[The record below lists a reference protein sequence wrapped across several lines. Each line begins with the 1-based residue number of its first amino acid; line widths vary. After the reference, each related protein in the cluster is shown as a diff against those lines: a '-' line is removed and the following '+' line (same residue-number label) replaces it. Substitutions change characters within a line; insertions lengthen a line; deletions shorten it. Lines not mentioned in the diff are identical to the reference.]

1 MEDLSVLLVDDEE
14 EFTSALAERLNLRGI
29 RTRACSNGEDALK
42 MIALEPP
49 RIVVLDLMMPGIS
62 GREML
67 AVIRA
72 NHPQI
77 GVILLTGHG
86 CVAPEGDE
94 FAAELCD
101 LLVKPVNI
109 DELIRRIRWAAGQK
123 PETGG
128 WKSDG
133 G

>member
-1 MEDLSVLLVDDEE
+1 
-14 EFTSALAERLNLRGI
+14 
-29 RTRACSNGEDALK
+29 LK
-42 MIALEPP
+42 FIAREPP
-49 RIVVLDLMMPGIS
+49 RIVVLDLMMPGIG
-62 GREML
+62 GREIL
-67 AVIRA
+67 AFIKA

-86 CVAPEGDE
+86 CVAPEGDP

-109 DELIRRIRWAAGQK
+109 DELIRKIRSAAGQK
-123 PETGG
+123 PDTGG